1 VRLGWMPARRRAEYL
16 NRRRGRSELIRARR
30 NGLHVNDDYSPE
42 TAPVTS
48 PAIEALI
55 ARTAIVIP
63 SYWGR
68 SYGLRRP
75 GDSIEDHPTPIN
87 QSGTMERILRSLQAL
102 PDKPKLVLLLIS
114 SAAPDVATGAA
125 WQVDTIRDRYP
136 DLPIALWNPMHVQIL
151 HGRLR
156 TLGHADWA
164 PWFDAR
170 GYPQIRN
177 MQLLVPHLLD
187 CDLVVALDDD
197 EVVEDAMFLRRA
209 AATIVNGATN
219 GDRVWGAASYY
230 LDEHGHR
237 MHQVPASGAANPN
250 PFERKIALMNGIL
263 ERIEHEPGNV
273 VRSTF
278 ALGGNMTFSRDL
290 LTRVGFDPAI
300 SRGEDIDY
308 VINAALVGI
317 PYHFDKSRPI
327 RHLPPPGR
335 SYKDFDYAK
344 LQQDV
349 RRFIYEREKLRSAAA
364 DGTFAPLTAADLDPY
379 PGQLLAD
386 DLESHALEALVNH
399 RPRVF
404 DTTILEPEPFVRQAT
419 ELARQGAMEFLQ
431 FAREWPKALD
441 VLGNDPAIRHVARGI
456 LP

>member
-1 VRLGWMPARRRAEYL
+1 
-16 NRRRGRSELIRARR
+16 
-30 NGLHVNDDYSPE
+30 VNDDYFPE
-42 TAPVTS
+42 APPESS

-75 GDSIEDHPTPIN
+75 GDSIEDHPTPVN
-87 QSGTMERILRSLQAL
+87 QSGTMERLLRSLQAL
-102 PDKPKLVLLLIS
+102 PDRPRVVLLLIS
-114 SAAPDVATGAA
+114 CAAPDVATSAA

-136 DLPIALWNPMHVQIL
+136 DLPIALWGPTHGQFLN
-151 HGRLR
+151 GRLR
-156 TLGHADWA
+156 SLGHADWV
-164 PWFDAR
+164 PWFDA
-170 GYPQIRN
+170 GSYPQIRN
-177 MQLLVPHLLD
+177 TQLLVPHLLD

-197 EVVEDAMFLRRA
+197 EVVEDPFFLRRA
-209 AATIVNGATN
+209 AASVVHGASN

-230 LDEHGHR
+230 LDEHGDR
-237 MHQVPASGAANPN
+237 MHEVSALGASDPN

-263 ERIEHEPGNV
+263 ARIEHEPGNV
-273 VRSTF
+273 VPSTF
-278 ALGGNMTFSRDL
+278 ALGGNMTFTHDL
-290 LTRVGFDPAI
+290 LSRVGFDPAI

-349 RRFIYEREKLRSAAA
+349 RRFMYEREKLLAAAA
-364 DGTFAPLTAADLDPY
+364 DGTFAPLTASDLDPY
-379 PGQLLAD
+379 PGALLDDQLERYA
-386 DLESHALEALVNH
+386 LESLSKH

-404 DTTILEPEPFVRQAT
+404 DTTILEPEPFVTQAL
-419 ELARQGAMEFLQ
+419 ELAHRGADGFLR
-431 FAREWPKALD
+431 FARDWPVAMQT
-441 VLGNDPAIRHVARGI
+441 LGADPRIRHMARGI